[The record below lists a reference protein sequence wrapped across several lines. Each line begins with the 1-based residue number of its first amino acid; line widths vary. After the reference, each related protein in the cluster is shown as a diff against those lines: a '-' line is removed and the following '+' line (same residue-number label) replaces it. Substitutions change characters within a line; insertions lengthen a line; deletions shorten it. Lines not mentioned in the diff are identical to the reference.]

1 MKFVFITL
9 AVLVALAVI
18 YKVVKFVC
26 VCAYQYASGVVEEYF
41 DAVEQESRQDGEP
54 LGYMDEDFI
63 ATAKAEYNELMY
75 SKNPYIWL
83 ARTLYF

>member
-9 AVLVALAVI
+9 AVLVILG
-18 YKVVKFVC
+18 VVSSILKFVC

-41 DAVEQESRQDGEP
+41 DAIERESNQDEEP

-63 ATAKAEYNELMY
+63 ATAKAEYYELLY

>member
-1 MKFVFITL
+1 MKFVFTTL
-9 AVLVALAVI
+9 AVLVALAVVYTI
-18 YKVVKFVC
+18 VKFVC

-41 DAVEQESRQDGEP
+41 DAVEQESTQEGEP
-54 LGYMDEDFI
+54 LGFMDENFI
-63 ATAKAEYNELMY
+63 ATAKAEYNELMC

>member
-1 MKFVFITL
+1 MRFVFITL
-9 AVLVALAVI
+9 AVLVILG
-18 YKVVKFVC
+18 VVSSILKFVC

-41 DAVEQESRQDGEP
+41 DAIERESNQDEEP

-63 ATAKAEYNELMY
+63 ATAKAEYYELLY
-75 SKNPYIWL
+75 SKNPYVWL

>member
-9 AVLVALAVI
+9 AVLVVLAVI

-41 DAVEQESRQDGEP
+41 DAVEQESTQEGES
-54 LGYMDEDFI
+54 LGFMDENFI
-63 ATAKAEYNELMY
+63 ATAKAEFEKLLF

>member
-9 AVLVALAVI
+9 AVLVILG
-18 YKVVKFVC
+18 VVSSILKFVC

-41 DAVEQESRQDGEP
+41 DAIERESNQDEEP

>member
-9 AVLVALAVI
+9 AVLVVLAVI

-26 VCAYQYASGVVEEYF
+26 VCAYHYASVVVGEYF
-41 DAVEQESRQDGEP
+41 DAIERESTQDEEP

-63 ATAKAEYNELMY
+63 ATAKAEYNELIY